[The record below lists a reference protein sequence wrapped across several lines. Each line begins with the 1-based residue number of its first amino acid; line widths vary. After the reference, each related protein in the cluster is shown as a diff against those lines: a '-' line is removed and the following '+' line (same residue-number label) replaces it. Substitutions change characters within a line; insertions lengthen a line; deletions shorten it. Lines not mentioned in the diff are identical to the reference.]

1 MRTATE
7 LRVPVVPQ
15 GARTGLSGA
24 ANASDGCI
32 VLSLV
37 KMDRILEINPVDR
50 IAVVEPG
57 VVNATLSRAVGEH
70 GLYYPPDPSSWETC
84 TIGGNI
90 GTASGGLCC
99 VKYGVTAEYV
109 LGLDVVLADGR
120 LLTTGRRTAKGVAG
134 LRPDPALRRLRGQP
148 RHRRPG
154 RPRPEARSRP
164 SSWSLAAEFASAAAA
179 CDAVCRIM
187 EGGHVP
193 SLLELMDR
201 TTVKAVND
209 MANMGLPETTEALL
223 LAAFDTPDP
232 AADLAAVGALC
243 EAAGATQVVPAEDA
257 AESELLLQ
265 ARRLSLTALEAVKGT
280 TMIDDVCVPRSRLA
294 RDARRR
300 RPRSPR
306 STSLTIGVCAHA
318 GDGNTH
324 PTVCFDA
331 ADPDESRR
339 ARESFDEIM
348 ALGLELGGTI
358 TGEHG
363 VGVLKKEW
371 LARETR
377 PGGRGDAARHQGGLR
392 PAGPP
397 EPGQAVLTRAW
408 GARRAAPALRRLT
421 PRPCDSSRRPRVAQP
436 QVVGRGRGEQ
446 LGQAVVD
453 AEPLGLG
460 ARRDH
465 PQGPL
470 QPGGHRRRRGLQ
482 ERVAVGRAQ
491 RHQDDAAAV
500 DLRRPDPHVAVP
512 ARPEH
517 PLHQEFAGERP
528 VHRVVGA
535 DVEGD
540 VDGVRVVGAVGEPGR
555 DGDAALGRQDQF
567 ELQLAFHHG
576 VHVGAFLS
584 LLRGPAERARTRRE
598 REAAGA
604 LRDFAESFFAEV
616 RASRCVDARGSVP
629 GKGSE
634 PRDRPVGCGGL
645 IDVEPQTDPRADTG
659 RRT

>member
-1 MRTATE
+1 MIMSRIEARPDEDIVATGSLAERLLVGLPAEAVLTDPDVTSSYANDMASFCEAGTPAVVVLPRTVEQVQHVMRVATE

-24 ANASDGCI
+24 ANASEGCI

-37 KMDRILEINPVDR
+37 KMDRILEISPVDR

-57 VVNATLSRAVGEH
+57 VVNATLSRAVNEL
-70 GLYYPPDPSSWETC
+70 GLYYPPDPSSWEMC

-120 LLTTGRRTAKGVAG
+120 LMSTGRRTAKGVAG
-134 LRPDPALRRLRGQP
+134 YDLTRLFVGSE
-148 RHRRPG
+148 G
-154 RPRPEARSRP
+154 SLGIVVGATLTLKPRPP
-164 SSWSLAAEFASAAAA
+164 QQLVLAAEFASGAAA

-209 MANMGLPETTEALL
+209 MAAMGLPESTEALL
-223 LAAFDTPDP
+223 LAAFDTLDP

-265 ARRLSLTALEAVKGT
+265 ARRLSLTGLEAVKGT

-294 RDARRR
+294 EMLEGVDRIAAKYR
-300 RPRSPR
+300 
-306 STSLTIGVCAHA
+306 LTIGVVAHA

-331 ADPDESRR
+331 GDPDESRR

-371 LARETR
+371 LAREI
-377 PGGRGDAARHQGGLR
+377 
-392 PAGPP
+392 GPVGV
-397 EPGQAVLTRAW
+397 EMQQAVKTAF
-408 GARRAAPALRRLT
+408 
-421 PRPCDSSRRPRVAQP
+421 D
-436 QVVGRGRGEQ
+436 
-446 LGQAVVD
+446 
-453 AEPLGLG
+453 PLGILN
-460 ARRDH
+460 
-465 PQGPL
+465 
-470 QPGGHRRRRGLQ
+470 
-482 ERVAVGRAQ
+482 
-491 RHQDDAAAV
+491 
-500 DLRRPDPHVAVP
+500 
-512 ARPEH
+512 
-517 PLHQEFAGERP
+517 
-528 VHRVVGA
+528 
-535 DVEGD
+535 
-540 VDGVRVVGAVGEPGR
+540 
-555 DGDAALGRQDQF
+555 
-567 ELQLAFHHG
+567 
-576 VHVGAFLS
+576 
-584 LLRGPAERARTRRE
+584 
-598 REAAGA
+598 
-604 LRDFAESFFAEV
+604 
-616 RASRCVDARGSVP
+616 P
-629 GKGSE
+629 GK
-634 PRDRPVGCGGL
+634 L
-645 IDVEPQTDPRADTG
+645 F
-659 RRT
+659 

>member
-1 MRTATE
+1 MSRTLVELLQAGLPAEAVLTDPDVTASYAHDMASFCEAGDPAVVVLPRTVEQVQHVMRTATE

-37 KMDRILEINPVDR
+37 KMDRILEISPVDR

-57 VVNATLSRAVGEH
+57 VVNAALSRAVGEH

-120 LLTTGRRTAKGVAG
+120 LMSTGRRTAKGVAG
-134 LRPDPALRRLRGQP
+134 YDLTRLFVGSEGSLGIVVRAVLALKPQP
-148 RHRRPG
+148 PQQLV
-154 RPRPEARSRP
+154 
-164 SSWSLAAEFASAAAA
+164 LAAEFPSVRAA
-179 CDAVCRIM
+179 CDAVCTIM

-201 TTVKAVND
+201 TTVKAVN
-209 MANMGLPETTEALL
+209 ALAQMGLPETTEALL

-257 AESELLLQ
+257 TESEMLLQ
-265 ARRLSLTALEAVKGT
+265 ARRLSLSALEAIKGS
-280 TMIDDVCVPRSRLA
+280 TMIDDVCVPRSKLA
-294 RDARRR
+294 EMLEGVERIGEKYG
-300 RPRSPR
+300 
-306 STSLTIGVCAHA
+306 LTVGVCAHA

-331 ADPDESRR
+331 TDPDEGRR

-371 LARETR
+371 LAREI
-377 PGGRGDAARHQGGLR
+377 
-392 PAGPP
+392 GPVGV
-397 EPGQAVLTRAW
+397 EMQQAVK
-408 GARRAAPALRRLT
+408 AAF
-421 PRPCDSSRRPRVAQP
+421 
-436 QVVGRGRGEQ
+436 
-446 LGQAVVD
+446 
-453 AEPLGLG
+453 
-460 ARRDH
+460 
-465 PQGPL
+465 
-470 QPGGHRRRRGLQ
+470 
-482 ERVAVGRAQ
+482 
-491 RHQDDAAAV
+491 
-500 DLRRPDPHVAVP
+500 DPH
-512 ARPEH
+512 
-517 PLHQEFAGERP
+517 
-528 VHRVVGA
+528 
-535 DVEGD
+535 
-540 VDGVRVVGAVGEPGR
+540 
-555 DGDAALGRQDQF
+555 
-567 ELQLAFHHG
+567 
-576 VHVGAFLS
+576 S
-584 LLRGPAERARTRRE
+584 LLN
-598 REAAGA
+598 
-604 LRDFAESFFAEV
+604 
-616 RASRCVDARGSVP
+616 P
-629 GKGSE
+629 GK
-634 PRDRPVGCGGL
+634 L
-645 IDVEPQTDPRADTG
+645 F
-659 RRT
+659 